1 MPFRINHLL
10 PSMTKLAP
18 WWSSLRHTGFRATA
32 GLAAGWAQKR
42 LQGVR
47 DETPWSANHVPDT
60 ARRPLVDVLEQLAGR
75 FDTVVSRDGLLAALP
90 RIGADLDPR
99 AAPIALARFG
109 LQGSWRSAT
118 LKELEAG
125 DFPVC
130 LELNNG
136 GFALLLGFDP
146 SSGFSVESEDG
157 ETVRV
162 AAHGLALA
170 CTGRV
175 LTLGSA
181 DPVNGAVDADDR
193 REIMKGP
200 RRWILMRFLSDRRI
214 LSQLLI
220 AGLLLNL
227 CSLAMPLFQ
236 RAIYDRVIP
245 NLAIES
251 MWTLCIGIMIALGF
265 EFALK
270 QVRADFIEAQGLRV
284 SQQVQTRVMAA
295 ITGAKC
301 DRSPKNTG
309 AVLVALRDIESMALI
324 APAAIV
330 TFFIDV
336 PFFFVFLFLVWMI
349 AGPVALPVLGGALL
363 ILVIGA
369 GSMKAVA
376 SASGRGVQLMRTRS
390 NLVVDIID
398 GLSTIKANQAE
409 GKFNRQWSLLS
420 DHIGMNGHETR
431 RWTDAASAA
440 TAWTVQGVTVA
451 SIAIGVLLVQA
462 GDLTIGALIAS
473 SLLASRAMG
482 PISAAIGII
491 SRAHQS
497 LSQFKTVAELLSL
510 EPERHDP
517 QSAVTVE
524 PRAGAYDLRAVSFT
538 YPDSVEPALNQ
549 ISLTIRRGER
559 IGLIGRSGSGK
570 STLLELLSG
579 LIEPS
584 QGRVL
589 VDGHNMT
596 HFRVDALRSRIAY
609 AAQDATLFD
618 TTLRENLMLGLSQ
631 IDAQALELAVRLTGV
646 DVIAQALPDGFST
659 KLGQRGGRLSGGQR
673 QAVVLARTLARPS
686 DALLLD
692 EPTAAMDAA
701 TEQRLIQ
708 ALEPLSRDGRTFIV
722 ASHRM
727 DVLRLVDRV
736 IWLDAGRIVADK
748 PRDEVLALFRSKAQ
762 SA

>member
-1 MPFRINHLL
+1 
-10 PSMTKLAP
+10 
-18 WWSSLRHTGFRATA
+18 
-32 GLAAGWAQKR
+32 
-42 LQGVR
+42 
-47 DETPWSANHVPDT
+47 
-60 ARRPLVDVLEQLAGR
+60 
-75 FDTVVSRDGLLAALP
+75 
-90 RIGADLDPR
+90 
-99 AAPIALARFG
+99 
-109 LQGSWRSAT
+109 
-118 LKELEAG
+118 
-125 DFPVC
+125 
-130 LELNNG
+130 
-136 GFALLLGFDP
+136 
-146 SSGFSVESEDG
+146 
-157 ETVRV
+157 
-162 AAHGLALA
+162 
-170 CTGRV
+170 
-175 LTLGSA
+175 
-181 DPVNGAVDADDR
+181 
-193 REIMKGP
+193 
-200 RRWILMRFLSDRRI
+200 
-214 LSQLLI
+214 
-220 AGLLLNL
+220 
-227 CSLAMPLFQ
+227 
-236 RAIYDRVIP
+236 
-245 NLAIES
+245 
-251 MWTLCIGIMIALGF
+251 
-265 EFALK
+265 
-270 QVRADFIEAQGLRV
+270 
-284 SQQVQTRVMAA
+284 
-295 ITGAKC
+295 
-301 DRSPKNTG
+301 
-309 AVLVALRDIESMALI
+309 
-324 APAAIV
+324 
-330 TFFIDV
+330 
-336 PFFFVFLFLVWMI
+336 
-349 AGPVALPVLGGALL
+349 
-363 ILVIGA
+363 
-369 GSMKAVA
+369 
-376 SASGRGVQLMRTRS
+376 
-390 NLVVDIID
+390 
-398 GLSTIKANQAE
+398 
-409 GKFNRQWSLLS
+409 
-420 DHIGMNGHETR
+420 
-431 RWTDAASAA
+431 
-440 TAWTVQGVTVA
+440 
-451 SIAIGVLLVQA
+451 VQA

-473 SLLASRAMG
+473 SILASRAMG

-497 LSQFKTVAELLSL
+497 LSQFKTVAELLAL

-538 YPDSVEPALNQ
+538 YPDSVEPALTQ

-609 AAQDATLFD
+609 GAQDATLFD

-646 DVIAQALPDGFST
+646 DVIAQTLPDGFST